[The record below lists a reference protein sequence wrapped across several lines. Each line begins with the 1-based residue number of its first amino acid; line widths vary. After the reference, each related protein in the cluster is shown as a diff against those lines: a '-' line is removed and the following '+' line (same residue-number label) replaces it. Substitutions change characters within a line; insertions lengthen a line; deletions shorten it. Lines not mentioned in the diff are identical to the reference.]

1 MMQICTQM
9 HPKDLSILDF
19 NYDLPASKIASYPLE
34 QRDASKLLVYGAG
47 ANGAGAHG
55 VGAGTDNVG
64 AGADNVGACA
74 DNVGAGAAQIT
85 ETTYSKLD
93 EVLPSNTLLVHND
106 TKVVAARLFFEK
118 ENGSTIEIFC
128 LEPASIY
135 KDITTAM
142 LAKKQVLWGCLIG
155 GAKKWKEG
163 SLQIKYGNNH
173 TLTATKHST
182 LADSYL
188 IQFEWDNEA
197 QSFAEVLEAA
207 GNIPLPPYFNR
218 AVEANDKERYQTVYA
233 AAEGSVAAPTAGLH
247 FTPALFT
254 KLAAKNITKEFVTL
268 HVGAGTFKPVKAAR
282 MEEHEMHAEF
292 IDVQKSFIEMLRDN
306 FTQRDENANQIAST
320 KTIIA
325 VGTTSLRTLE
335 SLYWMGAK
343 IITANNANNANSN
356 STHNT
361 ANPSIENISVVQW
374 DPYELMP
381 QNELPSTASALGA
394 LCSWMEQNSL
404 SRLITKTQIIIAP
417 GYQFKIIDGLITN
430 FHQPQSTLLL
440 LVAAITNGN
449 WKPMYDYALQNNF
462 RFLSYGDGCLI
473 WLDPSAR

>member
-1 MMQICTQM
+1 MQICVQM

-19 NYDLPASKIASYPLE
+19 TYDLPASKIASYPLE

-47 ANGAGAHG
+47 TGAE
-55 VGAGTDNVG
+55 NVG
-64 AGADNVGACA
+64 ASAN
-74 DNVGAGAAQIT
+74 GAGAAQIS

-118 ENGSTIEIFC
+118 ENGTVIEIFC

-163 SLQIKYGNNH
+163 SLHIKYGNNY

-182 LADSYL
+182 LADSFL

-247 FTPALFT
+247 FTPALFD

-282 MEEHEMHAEF
+282 MEEHEMHAEY
-292 IDVQKSFIEMLRDN
+292 IDVQKSFVEMLRDN
-306 FTQRDENANQIAST
+306 FTQRDQTSSA

-343 IITANNANNANSN
+343 IIAANNANNTNKQ
-356 STHNT
+356 
-361 ANPSIENISVVQW
+361 ANPSIENIRVVQW

-381 QNELPSTASALGA
+381 QNELPSTAAALTA
-394 LCSWMEQNSL
+394 LCNWMEQNSL
-404 SRLITKTQIIIAP
+404 SRLIAKTQIIIAP
-417 GYQFKIIDGLITN
+417 GNRFKIIDGLITN

-449 WKPMYDYALQNNF
+449 WKPMYHYALENNF

-473 WLDPSAR
+473 WLDPSVR

>member
-1 MMQICTQM
+1 M

-19 NYDLPASKIASYPLE
+19 TYDLPASKIASYPLE
-34 QRDASKLLVYGAG
+34 KRDASKLLVYGAG
-47 ANGAGAHG
+47 E
-55 VGAGTDNVG
+55 
-64 AGADNVGACA
+64 
-74 DNVGAGAAQIT
+74 IS

-118 ENGSTIEIFC
+118 ENGTVIEIFC
-128 LEPASIY
+128 LEPADIY

-163 SLQIKYGNNH
+163 SLHIKYGNNH

-182 LADSYL
+182 LADSFL

-247 FTPALFT
+247 FTPALFD

-282 MEEHEMHAEF
+282 MEEHEMHAEY

-306 FTQRDENANQIAST
+306 FTQRDGNANQISSA
-320 KTIIA
+320 KKIIA

-343 IITANNANNANSN
+343 IIAAYK
-356 STHNT
+356 HV
-361 ANPSIENISVVQW
+361 NPSIENISVVQW

-381 QNELPSTASALGA
+381 QNELPSTAVALTA
-394 LCSWMEQNSL
+394 LCNWMEQNSL
-404 SRLITKTQIIIAP
+404 SRLIAKTQIIIAP
-417 GYQFKIIDGLITN
+417 GYRFKIIDGLITN

-449 WKPMYDYALQNNF
+449 WKPMYHYALENNF

-473 WLDPSAR
+473 WLDPSVR

>member
-1 MMQICTQM
+1 M
-9 HPKDLSILDF
+9 HPKHLSILDF
-19 NYDLPASKIASYPLE
+19 TYDLPASKIASYPLE
-34 QRDASKLLVYGAG
+34 ERDASKLLV
-47 ANGAGAHG
+47 
-55 VGAGTDNVG
+55 VGASN
-64 AGADNVGACA
+64 AA
-74 DNVGAGAAQIT
+74 AGAAQT
-85 ETTYSKLD
+85 FSESTYANLD
-93 EVLPSNTLLVHND
+93 QVLPSGTLLVHND
-106 TKVVAARLFFEK
+106 TKVVAARLFFGK

-128 LEPASIY
+128 LEPADIY

-142 LAKKQVLWGCLIG
+142 LTKKEVLWGCLIG

-163 SLQIKYGNNH
+163 SLHIKYGNNH
-173 TLTATKHST
+173 TLTATKHTT
-182 LADSYL
+182 LADSFL
-188 IQFEWDNEA
+188 IKFEWDNEA

-233 AAEGSVAAPTAGLH
+233 VAEGSVAAPTAGLH
-247 FTPALFT
+247 FTPRLFE
-254 KLAAKNITKEFVTL
+254 KLTTKNITKAFVTL

-292 IDVQKSFIEMLRDN
+292 IDVEKSFIEKLCDQ
-306 FTQRDENANQIAST
+306 FTAGNQN
-320 KTIIA
+320 IIA

-343 IITANNANNANSN
+343 IIAAKSNANNSSN
-356 STHNT
+356 L
-361 ANPSIENISVVQW
+361 SIENISVVQW

-381 QNELPSTASALGA
+381 QNELPSTAAALDA
-394 LCSWMEQNSL
+394 LSNWMEQNNL
-404 SRLITKTQIIIAP
+404 SRLIAKTQIIIAP
-417 GYQFKIIDGLITN
+417 GYRFKIIDGLITN

-440 LVAAITNGN
+440 LVAAITNGQ
-449 WKPMYDYALQNNF
+449 WKPMYDYALENDF

>member
-1 MMQICTQM
+1 M
-9 HPKDLSILDF
+9 HPKHLSILDF
-19 NYDLPASKIASYPLE
+19 TYDLPASKIASYPLE
-34 QRDASKLLVYGAG
+34 ERDASKLLVYGAG
-47 ANGAGAHG
+47 EIA
-55 VGAGTDNVG
+55 
-64 AGADNVGACA
+64 
-74 DNVGAGAAQIT
+74 

-93 EVLPSNTLLVHND
+93 EVLPTGTLLVHND
-106 TKVVAARLFFEK
+106 TKVVAARLFFTK
-118 ENGSTIEIFC
+118 ESGSVIEIFC

-163 SLQIKYGNNH
+163 SLHIKYGNNH

-182 LADSYL
+182 LNDSYL
-188 IQFEWDNEA
+188 IQFEWDNEL
-197 QSFAEVLEAA
+197 QSFAEVLEAV

-233 AAEGSVAAPTAGLH
+233 VAEGSVAAPTAGLH
-247 FTPALFT
+247 FTPALFN
-254 KLAAKNITKEFVTL
+254 KLAAKNISKEFVTL

-292 IDVQKSFIEMLRDN
+292 IDVRTSFIQMLRDKFIQGDHSLN
-306 FTQRDENANQIAST
+306 QTANQNANQNAHQNQNA
-320 KTIIA
+320 KKIIA

-343 IITANNANNANSN
+343 IIATKNANNDDKNN
-356 STHNT
+356 
-361 ANPSIENISVVQW
+361 NPSIEDISVVQW
-374 DPYELMP
+374 DPYDLMP
-381 QNELPSTASALGA
+381 QNELPSTAAALET
-394 LCSWMEQNSL
+394 LCNWLEQNKL
-404 SRLITKTQIIIAP
+404 ERLLTKTQIIIAP
-417 GYQFKIIDGLITN
+417 GYRFKIVDGLITN

-449 WKPMYDYALQNNF
+449 WKPMYNYALENNF

-473 WLDPSAR
+473 WLDPFAR

>member
-1 MMQICTQM
+1 M
-9 HPKDLSILDF
+9 HPKDLSIVDF
-19 NYDLPASKIASYPLE
+19 TYDLPASKIASYPLE
-34 QRDASKLLVYGAG
+34 QRDASKLLVYGAD
-47 ANGAGAHG
+47 ANGANDVSASN
-55 VGAGTDNVG
+55 A
-64 AGADNVGACA
+64 
-74 DNVGAGAAQIT
+74 AAQIS
-85 ETTYSKLD
+85 ETTYSRLD

-118 ENGSTIEIFC
+118 ENGFVIEIFC

-163 SLQIKYGNNH
+163 SLQIKYGNNY

-182 LADSYL
+182 LADSFL

-247 FTPALFT
+247 FTPALFD

-282 MEEHEMHAEF
+282 MEEHEMHAEY

-306 FTQRDENANQIAST
+306 FTKRDQSASA

-343 IITANNANNANSN
+343 IIAANNANNTNKQ
-356 STHNT
+356 

-381 QNELPSTASALGA
+381 QNELPSTAVALTA
-394 LCSWMEQNSL
+394 LCNWLDQNNL
-404 SRLITKTQIIIAP
+404 SRLIAKTQIIIAP
-417 GYQFKIIDGLITN
+417 GYRFKIIDGLITN

-449 WKPMYDYALQNNF
+449 WKPMYHYALENNF

-473 WLDPSAR
+473 WLDPSVR

>member
-1 MMQICTQM
+1 M
-9 HPKDLSILDF
+9 HPKDISIVDF
-19 NYDLPASKIASYPLE
+19 TYDLPASKIASYPLE
-34 QRDASKLLVYGAG
+34 ERDASKLLIVGAPDG
-47 ANGAGAHG
+47 VGADAAGADTGGAAIANGA
-55 VGAGTDNVG
+55 T
-64 AGADNVGACA
+64 
-74 DNVGAGAAQIT
+74 QT
-85 ETTYSKLD
+85 FSETTYFNLD
-93 EVLPSNTLLVHND
+93 QVLPSGTLLVHND

-128 LEPASIY
+128 LEPADIY

-142 LAKKQVLWGCLIG
+142 LTKKEVLWGCLIG

-163 SLQIKYGNNH
+163 SLHIKYGNNH
-173 TLTATKHST
+173 TLTATKHTT
-182 LADSYL
+182 LADSFL
-188 IQFEWDNEA
+188 IKFEWDNEV

-233 AAEGSVAAPTAGLH
+233 VAEGSVAAPTAGLH
-247 FTPALFT
+247 FTPRLFE
-254 KLAAKNITKEFVTL
+254 KLTAKNITKAFVTL

-292 IDVQKSFIEMLRDN
+292 IDVQKSFIEMLRDQ
-306 FTQRDENANQIAST
+306 FTAGNQN
-320 KTIIA
+320 IIA

-343 IITANNANNANSN
+343 IIAANYASNSSANNLANL
-356 STHNT
+356 
-361 ANPSIENISVVQW
+361 SIENISVNQW

-381 QNELPSTASALGA
+381 QNELPSTAAALGA
-394 LCSWMEQNSL
+394 LCKWMDQNSL
-404 SRLITKTQIIIAP
+404 TRLITKTQIIIAP
-417 GYQFKIIDGLITN
+417 GFRFKIIDGLITN

-440 LVAAITNGN
+440 LVAAITNGQ
-449 WKPMYDYALQNNF
+449 WKPMYDYALQNDF

>member
-1 MMQICTQM
+1 MMQICCQM
-9 HPKDLSILDF
+9 HPKDISIVDF
-19 NYDLPASKIASYPLE
+19 TYDLPASKIASYPLE
-34 QRDASKLLVYGAG
+34 ERDASKLLV
-47 ANGAGAHG
+47 
-55 VGAGTDNVG
+55 VKK
-64 AGADNVGACA
+64 
-74 DNVGAGAAQIT
+74 AQT
-85 ETTYSKLD
+85 FSETTYFNLD
-93 EVLPSNTLLVHND
+93 QVLPSGTLLVHND
-106 TKVVAARLFFEK
+106 TKVVAARLFFTK

-128 LEPASIY
+128 LEPADIY

-142 LAKKQVLWGCLIG
+142 LTKKEVLWGCLIG

-163 SLQIKYGNNH
+163 SLHIKYGNNH
-173 TLTATKHST
+173 TLTATKHTT
-182 LADSYL
+182 LADSFL
-188 IQFEWDNEA
+188 IKFEWDNEA

-233 AAEGSVAAPTAGLH
+233 VAEGSVAAPTAGLH
-247 FTPALFT
+247 FTPRLFE
-254 KLAAKNITKEFVTL
+254 KLTAKNITKAFVTL

-292 IDVQKSFIEMLRDN
+292 IDVEKSFIEMLRDK
-306 FTQRDENANQIAST
+306 FTAGNQN
-320 KTIIA
+320 IIA

-343 IITANNANNANSN
+343 IIAGNN
-356 STHNT
+356 T
-361 ANPSIENISVVQW
+361 IENISVNQW

-381 QNELPSTASALGA
+381 QNELPSTAAALGA
-394 LCSWMEQNSL
+394 LCNWMEQNSL
-404 SRLITKTQIIIAP
+404 TRLITKTQIIIAP
-417 GYQFKIIDGLITN
+417 GYRFKIIDGLVTN

-440 LVAAITNGN
+440 LVAAITFGQ
-449 WKPMYDYALQNNF
+449 WKPMYDYALENDF

>member
-1 MMQICTQM
+1 M
-9 HPKDLSILDF
+9 HPKDRSILDF

-47 ANGAGAHG
+47 VHDAGAHNF
-55 VGAGTDNVG
+55 GT
-64 AGADNVGACA
+64 
-74 DNVGAGAAQIT
+74 GAAQIS
-85 ETTYSKLD
+85 ETTYSRLD
-93 EVLPSNTLLVHND
+93 EVLPSNTLLIHND

-135 KDITTAM
+135 KDITSAM

-163 SLQIKYGNNH
+163 PLHIKYGNNH
-173 TLTATKHST
+173 TLTATKHTT

-188 IQFEWDNEA
+188 IQFEWDNDA

-247 FTPALFT
+247 FTPRLFE

-292 IDVQKSFIEMLRDN
+292 IDAQKSFIELLRDH
-306 FTQRDENANQIAST
+306 FIQREQNARQNASA

-343 IITANNANNANSN
+343 IIAANKPHNNNDHKNANPA
-356 STHNT
+356 
-361 ANPSIENISVVQW
+361 IENISVVQW

-381 QNELPSTASALGA
+381 QNELPSTALALAA
-394 LCSWMEQNSL
+394 LCNWMEQNSL

-417 GYQFKIIDGLITN
+417 GYYFKIIDGLITN

-449 WKPMYDYALQNNF
+449 WKPMYQFALENEF

-473 WLDPSAR
+473 WLDPSVR

>member
-1 MMQICTQM
+1 MDSSLKRLKFAAKCGQM
-9 HPKDLSILDF
+9 HPKNISILDF
-19 NYDLPASKIASYPLE
+19 TYELPASKIASYPLDE
-34 QRDASKLLVYGAG
+34 RDASKLLV
-47 ANGAGAHG
+47 
-55 VGAGTDNVG
+55 VEK
-64 AGADNVGACA
+64 
-74 DNVGAGAAQIT
+74 AQTFT
-85 ETTYSKLD
+85 ESTYFNLD
-93 EVLPSNTLLVHND
+93 QVLPSGTLLVHND

-118 ENGSTIEIFC
+118 ENGSVIEIFC
-128 LEPASIY
+128 LEPADIY

-142 LAKKQVLWGCLIG
+142 LTKKEVLWGCLIG

-163 SLQIKYGNNH
+163 TLHIKYGNNH
-173 TLTATKHST
+173 TLTATKHTT

-188 IQFEWDNEA
+188 IKFEWDNEA

-233 AAEGSVAAPTAGLH
+233 VAEGSVAAPTAGLH
-247 FTPALFT
+247 FTPRLFE
-254 KLAAKNITKEFVTL
+254 KLAAKNITKAFVTL

-292 IDVQKSFIEMLRDN
+292 IDVEKSFIEMLRDQ
-306 FTQRDENANQIAST
+306 FTAGNQN
-320 KTIIA
+320 IIA

-343 IITANNANNANSN
+343 IIAGNNI
-356 STHNT
+356 
-361 ANPSIENISVVQW
+361 IENISVNQW
-374 DPYELMP
+374 DPYELIP
-381 QNELPSTASALGA
+381 QNELPSTAAALSAL
-394 LCSWMEQNSL
+394 SNWMEQNNL

-417 GYQFKIIDGLITN
+417 GYRFKIINGLVTN

-440 LVAAITNGN
+440 LVAAITNGQ
-449 WKPMYDYALQNNF
+449 WKPMYDYAIENDF

-473 WLDPSAR
+473 WLDPSVR

>member
-1 MMQICTQM
+1 M
-9 HPKDLSILDF
+9 HPKDLSIVDF
-19 NYDLPASKIASYPLE
+19 TYDLPASKIASYPLE
-34 QRDASKLLVYGAG
+34 QRDASKLLVYGVDENG
-47 ANGAGAHG
+47 ANDVSASA
-55 VGAGTDNVG
+55 N
-64 AGADNVGACA
+64 
-74 DNVGAGAAQIT
+74 GAGAAQIS

-118 ENGSTIEIFC
+118 ENGSVIEIFC

-142 LAKKQVLWGCLIG
+142 LTKKQVLWGCLIG

-163 SLQIKYGNNH
+163 SLQINYGNNY

-182 LADSYL
+182 LADSFL

-247 FTPALFT
+247 FTPALFD

-282 MEEHEMHAEF
+282 MEEHEMHAEY

-306 FTQRDENANQIAST
+306 FTKRDENANQIASA

-343 IITANNANNANSN
+343 IIAANKQ
-356 STHNT
+356 

-381 QNELPSTASALGA
+381 QNELPSTAVALTA
-394 LCSWMEQNSL
+394 LCNWMEQNNL
-404 SRLITKTQIIIAP
+404 SRLIAKTQIIIAP
-417 GYQFKIIDGLITN
+417 GYRFKIIDGLITN

-449 WKPMYDYALQNNF
+449 WKPMYHYALENNF

-473 WLDPSAR
+473 WLDPSVR

>member
-1 MMQICTQM
+1 MMQICCQM
-9 HPKDLSILDF
+9 HPKHLSIVDF
-19 NYDLPASKIASYPLE
+19 TYDLPASKIASYPLE
-34 QRDASKLLVYGAG
+34 QRDASKLLVYAAG
-47 ANGAGAHG
+47 E
-55 VGAGTDNVG
+55 
-64 AGADNVGACA
+64 
-74 DNVGAGAAQIT
+74 IS

-106 TKVVAARLFFEK
+106 TKVVAARLFFTK
-118 ENGSTIEIFC
+118 ESGSVIEIFC

-182 LADSYL
+182 LNDSYL
-188 IQFEWDNEA
+188 IQFEWDNEV
-197 QSFAEVLEAA
+197 QSFAEVLEAV

-218 AVEANDKERYQTVYA
+218 AVESNDKERYQTVYA
-233 AAEGSVAAPTAGLH
+233 VAEGSVAAPTAGLH
-247 FTPALFT
+247 FTPALFKT
-254 KLAAKNITKEFVTL
+254 LSEKNIIKEFVTL

-292 IDVQKSFIEMLRDN
+292 IDVRTSFIQLLRDN
-306 FTQRDENANQIAST
+306 FILHEQTMPGQNAKKIV
-320 KTIIA
+320 A

-335 SLYWMGAK
+335 SLYWIGAK
-343 IITANNANNANSN
+343 IIAANSN
-356 STHNT
+356 SNSAPLTVDNL
-361 ANPSIENISVVQW
+361 AVEQW

-381 QNELPSTASALGA
+381 QNELPSTAAALDA
-394 LCSWMEQNSL
+394 LCSWLNQNKL
-404 SRLITKTQIIIAP
+404 ERLLTKTQIIIAP
-417 GYQFKIIDGLITN
+417 GYRFKIVDGLITN

-449 WKPMYDYALQNNF
+449 WKPIYQYALENNF

-473 WLDPSAR
+473 WLDPFAR

>member
-1 MMQICTQM
+1 VDSSLKSLKFAANCCQM
-9 HPKDLSILDF
+9 HPKNISILDF
-19 NYDLPASKIASYPLE
+19 TYDLPASKIASYPLE
-34 QRDASKLLVYGAG
+34 ERDASKLLVVEKG
-47 ANGAGAHG
+47 
-55 VGAGTDNVG
+55 
-64 AGADNVGACA
+64 
-74 DNVGAGAAQIT
+74 QIS
-85 ETTYSKLD
+85 ETTYANLD
-93 EVLPSNTLLVHND
+93 QVLPSGTLLVHND
-106 TKVVAARLFFEK
+106 TKVVAARLFFTK
-118 ENGSTIEIFC
+118 ENGSVIEIFC
-128 LEPASIY
+128 LEPAGIY

-142 LAKKQVLWGCLIG
+142 LTKKEVLWGCLIG

-163 SLQIKYGNNH
+163 PLHIKYGNNH
-173 TLTATKHST
+173 TLTATKHTT

-188 IQFEWDNEA
+188 IKFEWDNEA

-233 AAEGSVAAPTAGLH
+233 VAEGSVAAPTAGLH
-247 FTPALFT
+247 FTPRLFE
-254 KLAAKNITKEFVTL
+254 KLIAKNITKACVTL

-292 IDVQKSFIEMLRDN
+292 IDVQKSFIDMLRDQ
-306 FTQRDENANQIAST
+306 FLAGEQ
-320 KTIIA
+320 KVIA

-343 IITANNANNANSN
+343 IIAANS
-356 STHNT
+356 S
-361 ANPSIENISVVQW
+361 ANKPPTLSIENMSVVQW

-381 QNELPSTASALGA
+381 QNELPSTAAALGA
-394 LCSWMEQNSL
+394 LSNWMEQNNL
-404 SRLITKTQIIIAP
+404 SRLIAKTQIIIAP
-417 GYQFKIIDGLITN
+417 GYRFKIIDGLVTN

-440 LVAAITNGN
+440 LVAAITNGH
-449 WKPMYDYALQNNF
+449 WKPMYDYALENDF

>member
-1 MMQICTQM
+1 MQICSQM
-9 HPKDLSILDF
+9 HPKHLSILDF
-19 NYDLPASKIASYPLE
+19 TYDLPASKIASYPLE
-34 QRDASKLLVYGAG
+34 ERDASKLLIVGAPDGAGFTDENGARGATAAVVYGA
-47 ANGAGAHG
+47 
-55 VGAGTDNVG
+55 T
-64 AGADNVGACA
+64 
-74 DNVGAGAAQIT
+74 QT
-85 ETTYSKLD
+85 FSESTYSNLD
-93 EVLPSNTLLVHND
+93 QVLPAGTLLVHND

-118 ENGSTIEIFC
+118 ENGTIIEIFC

-142 LAKKQVLWGCLIG
+142 LAKKEVLWGCLIG

-163 SLQIKYGNNH
+163 SLQIKYGNNY
-173 TLTATKHST
+173 TLTATKQAQLT
-182 LADSYL
+182 DSY
-188 IQFEWDNEA
+188 IVKFEWDNEV

-233 AAEGSVAAPTAGLH
+233 NAEGSVAAPTAGLH
-247 FTPALFT
+247 FTPTLFT
-254 KLAAKNITKEFVTL
+254 KLAAKNINKAFVTL

-282 MEEHEMHAEF
+282 MEAHEMHAEF

-306 FTQRDENANQIAST
+306 FTTNKQ
-320 KTIIA
+320 KIIA

-343 IITANNANNANSN
+343 IIAANNSAINFANEPHNNNANL
-356 STHNT
+356 
-361 ANPSIENISVVQW
+361 SIENISVVQW

-381 QNELPSTASALGA
+381 QNELPSSAAAIGA
-394 LCSWMEQNSL
+394 LCNWLDQNNI

-417 GYQFKIIDGLITN
+417 GYRFKIIDGLITN

-449 WKPMYDYALQNNF
+449 WKPMYDYALDNDF

>member
-1 MMQICTQM
+1 MMQICCQM
-9 HPKDLSILDF
+9 HPKDISIVDF
-19 NYDLPASKIASYPLE
+19 TYDLPASKIASYPLE
-34 QRDASKLLVYGAG
+34 ERDASKLLVVGAPDSAAIADAASSAG
-47 ANGAGAHG
+47 ADAAGAAIANGA
-55 VGAGTDNVG
+55 T
-64 AGADNVGACA
+64 
-74 DNVGAGAAQIT
+74 QT
-85 ETTYSKLD
+85 FSESTYFNLD
-93 EVLPSNTLLVHND
+93 QVLPSGTLLVHND
-106 TKVVAARLFFEK
+106 TKVVAARLFFTK

-128 LEPASIY
+128 LEPADIY

-142 LAKKQVLWGCLIG
+142 LTKKEVLWGCLIG

-163 SLQIKYGNNH
+163 SLHIKYGNNH

-182 LADSYL
+182 LADSFL
-188 IQFEWDNEA
+188 IKFEWDNEA

-233 AAEGSVAAPTAGLH
+233 VAEGSVAAPTAGLH
-247 FTPALFT
+247 FTPRLFE
-254 KLAAKNITKEFVTL
+254 KLSAKNITKAFVTL

-292 IDVQKSFIEMLRDN
+292 IDVEKSFIEMLRDQ
-306 FTQRDENANQIAST
+306 FTAGNQN
-320 KTIIA
+320 IIA

-343 IITANNANNANSN
+343 IIAGNN
-356 STHNT
+356 T
-361 ANPSIENISVVQW
+361 IENISVNQW

-381 QNELPSTASALGA
+381 QKELPSTAAALGA
-394 LCSWMEQNSL
+394 LSKWMEQNSL
-404 SRLITKTQIIIAP
+404 TRLITKTQIIIAP
-417 GYQFKIIDGLITN
+417 GYRFKIIDGLVTN

-440 LVAAITNGN
+440 LVAAITNGQ
-449 WKPMYDYALQNNF
+449 WKPMYDYALQNDF

>member
-1 MMQICTQM
+1 M

-34 QRDASKLLVYGAG
+34 QRDASKLLVYCAGADGAG
-47 ANGAGAHG
+47 ADGAGADGAGAHG
-55 VGAGTDNVG
+55 VCAG
-64 AGADNVGACA
+64 A

-85 ETTYSKLD
+85 ETTYSRLD

-163 SLQIKYGNNH
+163 SLKKKYGNNH
-173 TLTATKHST
+173 TLTATKHTT

-197 QSFAEVLEAA
+197 QSFGEVLEAA

-254 KLAAKNITKEFVTL
+254 KLAAKNIAKEFVTL

-306 FTQRDENANQIAST
+306 FKQRDENANQIASA

-343 IITANNANNANSN
+343 IIAANNANNANSN
-356 STHNT
+356 TTNNTTNNT

-381 QNELPSTASALGA
+381 QNELPSSASALSA

-417 GYQFKIIDGLITN
+417 GYHFKIIDGLITN

-473 WLDPSAR
+473 WLDPSVR

>member
-1 MMQICTQM
+1 VDSSLKRVKFAAKCGQM
-9 HPKDLSILDF
+9 HPKNISILDF
-19 NYDLPASKIASYPLE
+19 TYDLPASKIASYPLKE
-34 QRDASKLLVYGAG
+34 RDASKLLV
-47 ANGAGAHG
+47 
-55 VGAGTDNVG
+55 VGAPDS
-64 AGADNVGACA
+64 AGGD
-74 DNVGAGAAQIT
+74 GAAAATGAVAADVRAAATGRAQTFT
-85 ETTYSKLD
+85 ESTYYNLD
-93 EVLPSNTLLVHND
+93 QVLPSGTLLVHND

-128 LEPASIY
+128 LEPADIY

-142 LAKKQVLWGCLIG
+142 LTKKEVLWGCLIG

-163 SLQIKYGNNH
+163 SLHIKYGNNH
-173 TLTATKHST
+173 TLTATKHTT

-188 IQFEWDNEA
+188 IKFEWDNEA

-233 AAEGSVAAPTAGLH
+233 VAEGSVAAPTAGLH
-247 FTPALFT
+247 FTPRLFE
-254 KLAAKNITKEFVTL
+254 KLAAKNITKAFVTL

-292 IDVQKSFIEMLRDN
+292 IDVQKSFIEMLRDQ
-306 FTQRDENANQIAST
+306 FTAGNQN
-320 KTIIA
+320 IIA

-343 IITANNANNANSN
+343 IIAGNN
-356 STHNT
+356 T
-361 ANPSIENISVVQW
+361 IENISVNQW
-374 DPYELMP
+374 DPYELIP
-381 QNELPSTASALGA
+381 QNELPSTAAALGA
-394 LCSWMEQNSL
+394 LNKWMEQNNL

-417 GYQFKIIDGLITN
+417 GYRFKIIDGLVTN

-440 LVAAITNGN
+440 LVAAITNGQ
-449 WKPMYDYALQNNF
+449 WKPMYDYALENDF

-473 WLDPSAR
+473 WLDPSVR

>member
-1 MMQICTQM
+1 MQICVQM
-9 HPKDLSILDF
+9 HPKDLSIVDF
-19 NYDLPASKIASYPLE
+19 TYDLPASKIASYPLE
-34 QRDASKLLVYGAG
+34 QRDASKLLVYEAD
-47 ANGAGAHG
+47 ANGANDVSASN
-55 VGAGTDNVG
+55 A
-64 AGADNVGACA
+64 
-74 DNVGAGAAQIT
+74 AAQFS

-118 ENGSTIEIFC
+118 ENGSVIEIFC

-135 KDITTAM
+135 KDITSAM

-182 LADSYL
+182 LADSFL

-247 FTPALFT
+247 FTPALFD
-254 KLAAKNITKEFVTL
+254 KLAAKNISKEFVTL

-282 MEEHEMHAEF
+282 MEEHEMHAEY
-292 IDVQKSFIEMLRDN
+292 IDVQKSFIELLRDN
-306 FTQRDENANQIAST
+306 FTKRDQSASA

-343 IITANNANNANSN
+343 IIAANNASN
-356 STHNT
+356 TNKQ

-381 QNELPSTASALGA
+381 QNELPSTAVALTA
-394 LCSWMEQNSL
+394 LCKWMEQNNL
-404 SRLITKTQIIIAP
+404 SRLIAKTQIIIAP
-417 GYQFKIIDGLITN
+417 GYRFKIIDGLITN

-449 WKPMYDYALQNNF
+449 WKPMYHYALENNF

-473 WLDPSAR
+473 WLDPSVR

>member
-1 MMQICTQM
+1 M

-19 NYDLPASKIASYPLE
+19 TYDLPASKIASYPLE

-47 ANGAGAHG
+47 TGAE
-55 VGAGTDNVG
+55 NVG
-64 AGADNVGACA
+64 ASAN
-74 DNVGAGAAQIT
+74 GAGAAQIS

-118 ENGSTIEIFC
+118 ENGTVIEIFC

-163 SLQIKYGNNH
+163 SLHIKYGNNY

-182 LADSYL
+182 LADSFL

-247 FTPALFT
+247 FTPALFD

-282 MEEHEMHAEF
+282 MEEHEMHAEY

-306 FTQRDENANQIAST
+306 ASA

-343 IITANNANNANSN
+343 IIAANK
-356 STHNT
+356 THNNKQANEL

-381 QNELPSTASALGA
+381 QNELPSTTTALTA
-394 LCSWMEQNSL
+394 LCNWMEQNSL
-404 SRLITKTQIIIAP
+404 SRLIARTQIIIAP
-417 GYQFKIIDGLITN
+417 GYRFKIIDGLITN

-440 LVAAITNGN
+440 LVAAITHGK
-449 WKPMYDYALQNNF
+449 WKPMYDYALENNF

>member
-1 MMQICTQM
+1 
-9 HPKDLSILDF
+9 
-19 NYDLPASKIASYPLE
+19 
-34 QRDASKLLVYGAG
+34 
-47 ANGAGAHG
+47 
-55 VGAGTDNVG
+55 
-64 AGADNVGACA
+64 
-74 DNVGAGAAQIT
+74 
-85 ETTYSKLD
+85 
-93 EVLPSNTLLVHND
+93 HND

-118 ENGSTIEIFC
+118 ENRTVIEIFC

-135 KDITTAM
+135 KDITSAM

-182 LADSYL
+182 LADSFL

-247 FTPALFT
+247 FTPALFD

-268 HVGAGTFKPVKAAR
+268 HVGAGTFKPVKAVR
-282 MEEHEMHAEF
+282 MEEHEMHAEY
-292 IDVQKSFIEMLRDN
+292 IDVQKSFVEMLRDN
-306 FTQRDENANQIAST
+306 FTKRDENTNQTSSA

-343 IITANNANNANSN
+343 IIAANKSQNNANNNANKQ
-356 STHNT
+356 
-361 ANPSIENISVVQW
+361 ANLSIENISVVQW
-374 DPYELMP
+374 DPYELLP
-381 QNELPSTASALGA
+381 QNELPSTATALTA
-394 LCSWMEQNSL
+394 LCNWMEQNNL
-404 SRLITKTQIIIAP
+404 SRLIAKTQIIIAP
-417 GYQFKIIDGLITN
+417 GYRFKIIDSLITN

-449 WKPMYDYALQNNF
+449 WKHMYHYALENNF

-473 WLDPSAR
+473 WLDPSVR

>member
-1 MMQICTQM
+1 M

-34 QRDASKLLVYGAG
+34 QRDASMLLVYGANANDAG
-47 ANGAGAHG
+47 ANAN
-55 VGAGTDNVG
+55 D
-64 AGADNVGACA
+64 AGADANDTGA
-74 DNVGAGAAQIT
+74 VQIS
-85 ETTYSKLD
+85 ETTYSRLD
-93 EVLPSNTLLVHND
+93 EVLPSNTLLIHND

-135 KDITTAM
+135 KDITSAM

-173 TLTATKHST
+173 TLTATKHTT

-188 IQFEWDNEA
+188 IQFEWDNDA

-292 IDVQKSFIEMLRDN
+292 IDVQKSFIELLRDN
-306 FTQRDENANQIAST
+306 FIQRDQNASQHSIA

-343 IITANNANNANSN
+343 IIAANKSQNSANNAHKN
-356 STHNT
+356 

-381 QNELPSTASALGA
+381 QNELPSTAEALTA
-394 LCSWMEQNSL
+394 LYNWMEQNDL

-417 GYQFKIIDGLITN
+417 GYRFKIIDGLITN

-449 WKPMYDYALQNNF
+449 WKPMYDYALENNF

-473 WLDPSAR
+473 WLDPSVR

>member
-1 MMQICTQM
+1 MQICVQM

-19 NYDLPASKIASYPLE
+19 TYDLPASKIASYPLE

-47 ANGAGAHG
+47 E
-55 VGAGTDNVG
+55 
-64 AGADNVGACA
+64 
-74 DNVGAGAAQIT
+74 IS
-85 ETTYSKLD
+85 ESTYSKLD
-93 EVLPSNTLLVHND
+93 QVLPSNTLLVHND

-118 ENGSTIEIFC
+118 ENGSVIEIFC

-142 LAKKQVLWGCLIG
+142 LAKKQVLWVCLIG

-163 SLQIKYGNNH
+163 SLHIKYGNNH

-182 LADSYL
+182 LADSFL

-247 FTPALFT
+247 FTPALFD
-254 KLAAKNITKEFVTL
+254 KLATKNITKEFVTL

-282 MEEHEMHAEF
+282 MEEHEMHAEY

-306 FTQRDENANQIAST
+306 FTQRDDNASA

-343 IITANNANNANSN
+343 IIAANNANNVANN
-356 STHNT
+356 NDNKHT
-361 ANPSIENISVVQW
+361 NPSIENISVVQW

-381 QNELPSTASALGA
+381 QNELPSTAVALNA
-394 LCSWMEQNSL
+394 LCNLMEQNSL
-404 SRLITKTQIIIAP
+404 SRLIAKTQIIIAP
-417 GYQFKIIDGLITN
+417 GYRFKIIDGLITN

-449 WKPMYDYALQNNF
+449 WKPMYHYALENNF

-473 WLDPSAR
+473 WLDPSVR

>member
-1 MMQICTQM
+1 M
-9 HPKDLSILDF
+9 HPKNISILDF
-19 NYDLPASKIASYPLE
+19 TYDLPASKIASYPLE
-34 QRDASKLLVYGAG
+34 ERDASKLLVVEKG
-47 ANGAGAHG
+47 
-55 VGAGTDNVG
+55 
-64 AGADNVGACA
+64 
-74 DNVGAGAAQIT
+74 QIS
-85 ETTYSKLD
+85 ETTYANLD
-93 EVLPSNTLLVHND
+93 QVLPSGTLLVHND
-106 TKVVAARLFFEK
+106 TKVVAARLFFTK
-118 ENGSTIEIFC
+118 ENGSVIEIFC
-128 LEPASIY
+128 LEPAGIY

-142 LAKKQVLWGCLIG
+142 LTKKEVLWGCLIG

-163 SLQIKYGNNH
+163 PLHIKYGNNH
-173 TLTATKHST
+173 TLTATKHTT

-188 IQFEWDNEA
+188 IKFEWDNEA

-233 AAEGSVAAPTAGLH
+233 VAEGSVAAPTAGLH
-247 FTPALFT
+247 FTPRLFE
-254 KLAAKNITKEFVTL
+254 KLIAKNITKAFVTL

-292 IDVQKSFIEMLRDN
+292 IDVQKSFIDMLRDQ
-306 FTQRDENANQIAST
+306 FLAGEQ
-320 KTIIA
+320 KVIA

-343 IITANNANNANSN
+343 IIAANS
-356 STHNT
+356 S
-361 ANPSIENISVVQW
+361 ANKPPTLSIENMSVVQW

-381 QNELPSTASALGA
+381 QNELPSTAAALGA
-394 LCSWMEQNSL
+394 LSNWMEQNNL
-404 SRLITKTQIIIAP
+404 SRLIAKTQIIIAP
-417 GYQFKIIDGLITN
+417 GYRFKIIDGLVTN

-440 LVAAITNGN
+440 LVAAITNGQ
-449 WKPMYDYALQNNF
+449 WKPMYDYALENDF

>member
-1 MMQICTQM
+1 M
-9 HPKDLSILDF
+9 HPKDLSIVDF
-19 NYDLPASKIASYPLE
+19 TYDLPASKIASYPLE
-34 QRDASKLLVYGAG
+34 QRDASKLLIVGAPDGAGFTGENGARGATAAVVYGA
-47 ANGAGAHG
+47 
-55 VGAGTDNVG
+55 T
-64 AGADNVGACA
+64 
-74 DNVGAGAAQIT
+74 QT
-85 ETTYSKLD
+85 FSESTYAKLD

-163 SLQIKYGNNH
+163 SLHIKYGNNH
-173 TLTATKHST
+173 TLTATKHTT

-197 QSFAEVLEAA
+197 QTFAEVLEAA

-292 IDVQKSFIEMLRDN
+292 IDVQKSFIELLRDN
-306 FTQRDENANQIAST
+306 FTTNER
-320 KTIIA
+320 KIIA

-343 IITANNANNANSN
+343 IIAANNSANNSAKN
-356 STHNT
+356 STNNSHNNY
-361 ANPSIENISVVQW
+361 ANLSIENISVLQW
-374 DPYELMP
+374 DPYELLP
-381 QNELPSTASALGA
+381 QNELPSTATALGA
-394 LCSWMEQNSL
+394 LCNWMEQNSL
-404 SRLITKTQIIIAP
+404 TRLITKTQIIIAP
-417 GYQFKIIDGLITN
+417 GYYFKIIDGLITN

-440 LVAAITNGN
+440 LVAAITNGH
-449 WKPMYDYALQNNF
+449 WKPMYDYALENNF

-473 WLDPSAR
+473 WLDPSVR

>member
-1 MMQICTQM
+1 MMQICCQM
-9 HPKDLSILDF
+9 HPKDISIVDF
-19 NYDLPASKIASYPLE
+19 TYDLPASKIASYPLE
-34 QRDASKLLVYGAG
+34 ERDASKLLVVGAPDG
-47 ANGAGAHG
+47 VGDANG
-55 VGAGTDNVG
+55 TT
-64 AGADNVGACA
+64 
-74 DNVGAGAAQIT
+74 QT
-85 ETTYSKLD
+85 FSETTYFNLD
-93 EVLPSNTLLVHND
+93 QVIPSGTLLVHND
-106 TKVVAARLFFEK
+106 TKVVAARLFFTK

-128 LEPASIY
+128 LEPADIY

-142 LAKKQVLWGCLIG
+142 LTKKEVLWGCLIG

-163 SLQIKYGNNH
+163 SLHIKYGNNH
-173 TLTATKHST
+173 TLTATKHTT
-182 LADSYL
+182 LADSFL
-188 IQFEWDNEA
+188 IKFEWDNEA

-233 AAEGSVAAPTAGLH
+233 VAEGSVAAPTAGLH
-247 FTPALFT
+247 FTPRLFE
-254 KLAAKNITKEFVTL
+254 KLTAKNITKAFVTL

-292 IDVQKSFIEMLRDN
+292 IDVEKSFIEMLRDK
-306 FTQRDENANQIAST
+306 FTAGNQN
-320 KTIIA
+320 IIA

-343 IITANNANNANSN
+343 IIAANNASN
-356 STHNT
+356 SS
-361 ANPSIENISVVQW
+361 ANNLTNLSIENISVNQW

-381 QNELPSTASALGA
+381 QNELPSTAVALGT
-394 LCSWMEQNSL
+394 LSKWMEQNSL
-404 SRLITKTQIIIAP
+404 TRLITKTQIIIAP
-417 GYQFKIIDGLITN
+417 GYRFKIIDGLVTN

-440 LVAAITNGN
+440 LVAAITNGQ
-449 WKPMYDYALQNNF
+449 WKPMYDYALENDF